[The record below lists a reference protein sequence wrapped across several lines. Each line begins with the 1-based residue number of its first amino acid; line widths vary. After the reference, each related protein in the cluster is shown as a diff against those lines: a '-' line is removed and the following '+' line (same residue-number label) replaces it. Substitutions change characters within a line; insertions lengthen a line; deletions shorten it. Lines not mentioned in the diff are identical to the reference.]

1 MAPRLSPFAR
11 TSAVTNPRQLAPT
24 VGLSHD
30 GFEFSEGCFEEL
42 KGYAVGRMTKSR
54 RGKIYIDD
62 AGWGPEAGSIEYG
75 YRVPFGGIHVFIG
88 KIGEPGPQLDTC
100 TDLIETAQRGRPARV
115 KLAVKRAFVGV
126 IHGGNYEDGSESGG
140 ETIVYSGDESSTGE
154 TESLYQVHDGRIGGC
169 SDGNSIPDPSDLP
182 SRVGIFMAGTQAA
195 PHSSTAAAMVSGSTA
210 AGAGGSVRPPA
221 QVLSDLF
228 DALAA
233 LMAEA
238 NLTDQDAHSAE
249 IAKVREQINQ
259 AKADLAAEEVRM
271 AAERA
276 TLDAQAY
283 KLMLD
288 QNASQEVMRRKY
300 RSRLPSVFEGMDL
313 FNTPGAGTSNQP
325 VVNRPAVPGTGA
337 PVQPRVAD
345 LPHHNPEPRIVTTPP
360 DHYSNPLD
368 NLVAAEARL
377 EAIPVEGDSLQA
389 IETRRVKELLR
400 TALAQQETYSYG
412 RERIHSTPR
421 PTRSYSRHMEEQAES
436 SNARRGI
443 PRGHN
448 PVPDAQDLVDRARA
462 RREAELAAQHQLNPH
477 TPVRPT
483 TTVEPGLT
491 SSALGVPCLV
501 PALRNV
507 RLPKDFK
514 GPRKVPNYTAD
525 QPPEA
530 WIESY
535 EMAMEMLDVDQDACA
550 KYFPMMLEGTA
561 RTWLKGLP
569 PNTIGSWA
577 QLRARFIN
585 NFKDTCEQPM
595 SIVDLTAC
603 VQAEGESTTHW
614 VRRVSQILHSSDR
627 INADTAVVMLEGN
640 YRFGPLKLKLG
651 RMKRHCTDMGT
662 LMGAL
667 VKYADSDSTKDPES
681 EDEKTGKG
689 KKNDNFRGQQHHS
702 AGNSGGGKRKA
713 DGNMDFVA
721 NTNVQNGGQRRK
733 GKQPSF
739 RTNPGPNP
747 ERLNFFL
754 NQPCPKHGTKEEP
767 ATHLWKD
774 CYIMKEFKSSN
785 TFQYDHSSGGGSGS
799 GSGYGGGN
807 SGPGF
812 QGNPGG

>member
-1 MAPRLSPFAR
+1 MAPRLSPIAR
-11 TSAVTNPRQLAPT
+11 TSVVIKPQQLAPT

-30 GFEFSEGCFEEL
+30 GFEFSEGCFEGL
-42 KGYAVGRMTKSR
+42 KRYAVGRMTKSH

-88 KIGEPGPQLDTC
+88 KIGEPGPELDIC
-100 TDLIETAQRGRPARV
+100 TDLIETAQRARPARV
-115 KLAVKRAFVGV
+115 RPAMKRAFVGV
-126 IHGGNYEDGSESGG
+126 IHGGRHGEESVYD
-140 ETIVYSGDESSTGE
+140 ETVVYSGDESSTGE
-154 TESLYQVHDGRIGGC
+154 TESLYQVQEGRIGGG
-169 SDGNSIPDPSDLP
+169 SDGDSIPDLPDLP

-195 PHSSTAAAMVSGSTA
+195 PHSSATAAIVSGSTA

-228 DALAA
+228 DALAV
-233 LMAEA
+233 LMAEV
-238 NLTDQDAHSAE
+238 NPTDRDVHNAE
-249 IAKVREQINQ
+249 IAKVREQIQQ
-259 AKADLAAEEVRM
+259 AKADLAAKETRM

-276 TLDAQAY
+276 ALDAQAY

-288 QNASQEVMRRKY
+288 QNASQEVLRRKY
-300 RSRLPSVFEGMDL
+300 RSRLPPVFEGRDL
-313 FNTPGAGTSNQP
+313 FNTPGAGTSNPP
-325 VVNRPAVPGTGA
+325 VVNRSAVPGTGA

-345 LPHHNPEPRIVTTPP
+345 LPPPNPEPRVVNVPS

-368 NLVAAEARL
+368 NLVAAAARL
-377 EAIPVEGDSLQA
+377 EAIPIEGDSLQA
-389 IETRRVKELLR
+389 VETRRVKELLR
-400 TALAQQETYSYG
+400 TALAQQETYSYS

-421 PTRSYSRHMEEQAES
+421 PTRSYSRHIEEQAES
-436 SNARRGI
+436 SNAWRGV

-448 PVPDAQDLVDRARA
+448 PIPDAQDLVDRARA

-477 TPVRPT
+477 APVRPT
-483 TTVEPGLT
+483 TMAEPGLT

-640 YRFGPLKLKLG
+640 CRFGPLKLKLG

-662 LMGAL
+662 LMAAL
-667 VKYADSDSTKDPES
+667 VKYADSDSTKDPVS
-681 EDEKTGKG
+681 DDEKAGKG
-689 KKNDNFRGQQHHS
+689 KKNSNTKGQQHRPT
-702 AGNSGGGKRKA
+702 GNGGGGKRKP
-713 DGNMDFVA
+713 DGSMDFVA
-721 NTNVQNGGQRRK
+721 NTSAQNKGQRRK